1 MILQALAGYY
11 EKLAEE
17 GKVER
22 PGWSKAKVSFA
33 LNLGE
38 DGKITSVIPLKQEET
53 RGKKTVWIPQMLKV
67 PEPVAVVRTAGISAN
82 FLCNNSGY
90 LLGINRKGKPERAEQ
105 CFQAARDLHM
115 EILKKCQGK
124 AARAVMAHFENWD
137 IQAGENEG
145 VLAADKEELFSGV
158 NLVFRYDG
166 KFVQEDPEIQ
176 EAWEKYRDQNGT
188 DEKGL
193 CMVSGTMDEIAR
205 THTWI
210 RGVPGAQSSGAALV
224 SFNAPSFESYGK
236 KQSFNA
242 PVGRKAMYA
251 YTAALNYL
259 LQEDK
264 HRSIIGDMAVV
275 YWAENGQTEYQDFF
289 AEAMDLQP
297 KNSKAEYED
306 LFAEMMDP
314 QPGAEDVLNDVFKRL
329 QRKASVD
336 TEDVRD
342 KLSLSECFYVL
353 GLAPN
358 TARLSVRFFYRDSF
372 ENILRNLEK
381 HYKDMQ
387 ICHPNGDQT
396 KYLGIWRMLQET
408 VNKKSRDKTPTPHMA
423 ASAFR
428 AVLSGTPYPAALYTD
443 ALRRIRS
450 EQDDRDNRIEK
461 ITPGRAA
468 IIKAFLIR
476 NNKKEVSIELN
487 ENNTNIAYV
496 LGREFAVLEEIQE
509 KANPGINATI
519 KDRYFNSACTTP
531 ALVFPILF
539 RLKNSHI
546 KKMPNKGMEIY
557 YERILGELQNKIVP
571 ADGQTTAYPKR
582 MTLEEQGMFI
592 LGYYHQLQRRY
603 RKNNK
608 EEQENE

>member
-22 PGWSKAKVSFA
+22 PGWGKAKVSFA

-38 DGKITSVIPLKQEET
+38 DGKIMSVIPLKQEET
-53 RGKKTVWIPQMLKV
+53 RGKKTVWLPQMLKV
-67 PEPVAVVRTAGISAN
+67 PEPVVRTAGISAN
-82 FLCNNSGY
+82 FLCDNSGY
-90 LLGINRKGKPERAEQ
+90 LLGIDRKGKPERAEQ
-105 CFQAARDLHM
+105 CFQAARDLHL

-137 IQAGENEG
+137 IRSGENDKA
-145 VLAADKEELFSGV
+145 LAEDKEELFSGV
-158 NLVFRYDG
+158 NLVFRYNG

-176 EAWEKYRDQNGT
+176 KAWERYREQNGT

-205 THTWI
+205 IHTSI
-210 RGVPGAQSSGAALV
+210 KGVPGAQSSGAALV

-236 KQSFNA
+236 EQSFNA

-259 LQEDK
+259 LQDDK
-264 HRSIIGDMAVV
+264 HRSMIGDTAVV
-275 YWAENGQTEYQDFF
+275 YWAENGQTEYQ
-289 AEAMDLQP
+289 
-297 KNSKAEYED
+297 D

-329 QRKASVD
+329 QREASVD
-336 TEDVRD
+336 PEDVRD
-342 KLSLSECFYVL
+342 KLSLVECFYVL

-358 TARLSVRFFYRDSF
+358 AARLSVRFFYRDSF

-408 VNKKSRDKTPTPHMA
+408 VNKKSRDKTPAPHMA

-428 AVLSGTPYPAALYTD
+428 AVLSGTPYPASLYTD
-443 ALRRIRS
+443 VLRRIRS

-496 LGREFAVLEEIQE
+496 LGREFAVLEEIQKE
-509 KANPGINATI
+509 ANNSETNATI
-519 KDRYFNSACTTP
+519 KDRYFNSACMTP
-531 ALVFPILF
+531 AVVFPTLF

-546 KKMPNKGMEIY
+546 KKLISKKKAKQAEK
-557 YERILGELQNKIVP
+557 YEKLLGNLQAKIDLE
-571 ADGQTTAYPKR
+571 DGQTTAYPKR

-592 LGYYHQLQRRY
+592 LGYYHQAQNY
-603 RKNNK
+603 QGNNK
-608 EEQENE
+608 EEKDNE

>member
-22 PGWSKAKVSFA
+22 SGWSKAKVSFG

-38 DGKITSVIPLKQEET
+38 DGKIMSVMPLKQEKD
-53 RGKKTVWIPQMLKV
+53 RGKKTVWVPQMLKV
-67 PEPVAVVRTAGISAN
+67 PEPVVRTAGISAN
-82 FLCNNSGY
+82 FLCDNSGY
-90 LLGINRKGKPERAEQ
+90 LLGIDQKGKPERAKQ

-115 EILKKCQGK
+115 EILKSCQCK

-137 IQAGENEG
+137 IQTGESAG
-145 VLAADKEELFSGV
+145 VLAEDREELFSGV

-176 EAWEKYRDQNGT
+176 EAWERYRDQNGT
-188 DEKGL
+188 DEKAL
-193 CMVSGTMDEIAR
+193 CMVSGEMDEIAR
-205 THTWI
+205 IHTSI
-210 RGVPGAQSSGAALV
+210 KGVPGAQSSGAALV
-224 SFNAPSFESYGK
+224 SFNAPAFESYGK
-236 KQSFNA
+236 EQSFNA
-242 PVGRKAMYA
+242 SVGRKAMYA

-259 LQEDK
+259 LQDDK
-264 HRSIIGDMAVV
+264 HRSIVGDTAVV
-275 YWAENGQTEYQDFF
+275 YWAENGQTEYQDVF
-289 AEAMDLQP
+289 AEAMDP
-297 KNSKAEYED
+297 KS
-306 LFAEMMDP
+306 
-314 QPGAEDVLNDVFKRL
+314 GAEDVLNDVFQRL
-329 QRKASVD
+329 QRKAAVD

-342 KLSLSECFYVL
+342 RLSLAESFYVL

-358 TARLSVRFFYRDSF
+358 AARLSVRFFYQDSF

-381 HYKDMQ
+381 HYQDTQ
-387 ICHPNGDQT
+387 ICRPNGDQT

-408 VNKKSRDKTPTPHMA
+408 VNKKSRDKIPTPHMA
-423 ASAFR
+423 AAAFR

-443 ALRRIRS
+443 VLRRIRS
-450 EQDDRDNRIEK
+450 EQDDKDNHIKK

-476 NNKKEVSIELN
+476 NHKKEVSIELN

-531 ALVFPILF
+531 AVIFPILF
-539 RLKNSHI
+539 RLKNSHM
-546 KKMPNKGMEIY
+546 KKMTNKGREIY
-557 YERILGELQNKIVP
+557 YERILGELQDKIVL

-592 LGYYHQLQRRY
+592 LGYYHQSQRRY
-603 RKNNK
+603 EKNNK
-608 EEQENE
+608 GEQENE